1 MTDTQ
6 GHPCPECGALRGPDN
21 TPSCGCALRAAEA
34 LLEARTAEA
43 AAAEDFDPLRIRPYV
58 DLDGTEAGAGPAL
71 TGPYGD
77 TDAAGAGADPAQ
89 ARPYGDHDA
98 TRAGT
103 GPAQPRPYGEPD
115 AAEGGT
121 GPAQTGPYGDR
132 GATRAGTGPAQPRP
146 YGDTD
151 RAGAEVGPAHPLS
164 HTDAEADPAQ
174 PDNEPT
180 QALPAVQAEAA
191 TAALPT
197 PLAPPAVP
205 PSEHDLRLFETVAVE
220 PGPAGGGRGVSRRGR
235 RGRTVLLAAGGAV
248 VAVVAAAGLAS
259 GVFSYDTPSR
269 DTALPSDVREA
280 APEVRTSEAADPA
293 PATSRTAASP
303 TTASPSPSASESAS
317 ESPSESASPSPSE
330 SSASPTPTPS
340 ATASPT
346 PTATTASAEPVE
358 SEDGG
363 AVLRRGDSGRE
374 VAELQDRLRQ
384 LYLYNGEIN
393 GNFTPPV
400 EDALR
405 NYQWA
410 RGLQDESELGVYDQP
425 TRAMLESETS
435 EP

>member
-58 DLDGTEAGAGPAL
+58 DLDGAGAVVDAAGAGAGPAH

-77 TDAAGAGADPAQ
+77 TAGAGADHAHG
-89 ARPYGDHDA
+89 RSYGDRDS
-98 TRAGT
+98 AGT
-103 GPAQPRPYGEPD
+103 GAGPAQPRPYS
-115 AAEGGT
+115 
-121 GPAQTGPYGDR
+121 
-132 GATRAGTGPAQPRP
+132 
-146 YGDTD
+146 DTD
-151 RAGAEVGPAHPLS
+151 RAGAEPGPAHPQS
-164 HTDAEADPAQ
+164 YTGAEPGPAQ
-174 PDNEPT
+174 PDDEPT
-180 QALPAVQAEAA
+180 QALPPVPAAAAAEAA

-205 PSEHDLRLFETVAVE
+205 PSENDLRLFETVAVR

-235 RGRTVLLAAGGAV
+235 RSRTVLLAAGGAV

-259 GVFSYDTPSR
+259 GMFSYDTPTR

-293 PATSRTAASP
+293 PATSGTSASP
-303 TTASPSPSASESAS
+303 TTASPSPSVSESAS

-425 TRAMLESETS
+425 TRAMLESETD